1 MQTMG
6 ELIERNACYYPNRE
20 ALIYDCKRITY
31 GQFASRV
38 RRLADALFKL
48 SLRRQERIAILAMNC
63 SEYFE
68 VYGAGEWAGYMVV
81 TVNFRLA
88 PPEILHVLKDSGSKM
103 MVFES
108 QYGGL
113 VDSLRPQLPQIS
125 VFMCIGPECPDW
137 ATPYEQLL
145 GSGAEQGPP
154 IRSRPDDLGF
164 LIYTSGTTGRPKGV
178 ARTQRSICAIAD
190 SCAADSE
197 FTGDSRVLL
206 NTPAFH
212 SGAKGYHLAA
222 SWRGATAVL
231 QRSFIPLETL
241 KAIQNERITFTF
253 MVAAM
258 LQAVLDVADAGAFDL
273 SSLRTIV
280 TAAAPVPVPLLKR
293 GIERL
298 GRVFA
303 QAYGMTEG
311 AGTILHRYEMN
322 PYGSPDDIRRLASVG
337 RPNPKLKLRIVD
349 DMDQDCPAGTRGE
362 VITQSA
368 TCMTSYWNNSPATI
382 EALRDGWYHTGDIG
396 YVDDEGYLF
405 LVDRKK
411 DMIISGGENIYSREV
426 EEALL
431 SHPDVV
437 DAAVIGIPDIKWGE
451 AVKAIVVARAGTAP
465 TEAAVIAHC
474 KALIAGYKCPKTVA
488 FIDELP
494 RVASGKVNKVALRN
508 SRDDTHNTT
517 R

>member
-1 MQTMG
+1 MQTIG
-6 ELIERNACYYPNRE
+6 ELIERNAHFYPDRE
-20 ALIYDCKRITY
+20 ALIFDGRRITH
-31 GQFASRV
+31 GMFAARV
-38 RRLADALFKL
+38 RQLSDSIYKL
-48 SLRRQERIAILAMNC
+48 GLRRQERVAILAMNC

-68 VYGAGEWAGYMVV
+68 VYGAGEWAGYMIV

-88 PPEILHVLKDSGSKM
+88 PPEILHVLNDSGSKM
-103 MVFES
+103 LVFEA
-108 QYGGL
+108 QYAPL
-113 VDSLRPQLPQIS
+113 IEALKPQLTGVS
-125 VFMCIGPECPDW
+125 CYLCIGSECPTW
-137 ATPYEQLL
+137 AQPYEDMLQT
-145 GSGAEQGPP
+145 GAEGGPP
-154 IRSRPDDLGF
+154 IRSRPDDFGF

-178 ARTQRSICAIAD
+178 VRTQRSICEIAD
-190 SCAADSE
+190 SCAVDSE

-231 QRSFIPLETL
+231 HRSFVPLQTL
-241 KAIQNERITFTF
+241 EAIQTERITFTF

-258 LQAVLDVADAGAFDL
+258 LQAVLDIADAKSFDL

-293 GIERL
+293 GVERL
-298 GRVFA
+298 GPIFA

-322 PYGSPDDIRRLASVG
+322 PYGSADDIRRLASVG
-337 RPNPKLKLRIVD
+337 HPNPKLKLRIVND
-349 DMDQDCPAGTRGE
+349 KDQDCPAGEPGE

-368 TCMTSYWNNSPATI
+368 TNLSGYWNNSAATV

-396 YVDDEGYLF
+396 YVDEDGYLF
-405 LVDRKK
+405 LIDRKK

-431 SHPDVV
+431 AHPDLV
-437 DAAVIGIPDIKWGE
+437 DAAVVGVPDAKWGE
-451 AVKAIVVARAGTAP
+451 AVKAFVVSKPGRVL
-465 TEAAVIAHC
+465 TEIDIIAHC
-474 KALIAGYKCPKTVA
+474 KERIASYKCPKAVA
-488 FIDELP
+488 FLDELP
-494 RVASGKVNKVALRN
+494 RVASGKVNKVALRD
-508 SRDDTHNTT
+508 R
-517 R
+517 RL

>member
-1 MQTMG
+1 MQTIG
-6 ELIERNACYYPNRE
+6 ELIERNAYYYPNRE
-20 ALIYDCKRITY
+20 ALIYEGRRITH

-38 RRLADALFKL
+38 RRLSDALFKL
-48 SLRRQERIAILAMNC
+48 RLRRQERIAILAMNC

-68 VYGAGEWAGYMVV
+68 VYGAGEWTGYVVV

-103 MVFES
+103 LVFES

-113 VDSLRPQLPQIS
+113 VNSLQPHLGEVSEYI
-125 VFMCIGPECPDW
+125 CIGSECPDW
-137 ATPYEQLL
+137 ATPYDALL
-145 GSGAEQGPP
+145 ASGAEAGPP

-178 ARTQRSICAIAD
+178 ARTQRSICAMAD
-190 SCAADSE
+190 SCAFDSE
-197 FTGDSRVLL
+197 FTGDSRILL

-222 SWRGATAVL
+222 SWRGATSVL
-231 QRSFIPLETL
+231 QRSFIPLQAL
-241 KAIQNERITFTF
+241 AAIQNERITFTF

-258 LQAVLDVADAGAFDL
+258 LQAVLDVADANSFDL
-273 SSLRTIV
+273 SSLRTIM

-293 GIERL
+293 GVERL
-298 GRVFA
+298 GPIFA

-311 AGTILHRYEMN
+311 AGTVLHRYEMN
-322 PYGSPDDIRRLASVG
+322 PYGSSDDLRRLASVG

-349 DMDQDCPAGTRGE
+349 DKDQDCPAGTPGE

-382 EALRDGWYHTGDIG
+382 EALRGGWYHTGDIG
-396 YVDDEGYLF
+396 YVDEEGYLF
-405 LVDRKK
+405 LIDRKK

-431 SHPDVV
+431 SHPDLL
-437 DAAVIGIPDIKWGE
+437 DAAVIGMPDAKWGE
-451 AVKAIVVARAGTAP
+451 AVKAIVVARPGRTP
-465 TEAAVIAHC
+465 TETTIIAHC
-474 KALIAGYKCPKTVA
+474 KALIASYKCPKTVA

-494 RVASGKVNKVALRN
+494 RVASGKVNKVALRD
-508 SRDDTHNTT
+508 SGI
-517 R
+517 